1 MVADKKPRAKSK
13 YKDKLLGLI
22 VRIKVNGKVVKTSA
36 SNPKVFQ
43 YQTTSED

>member
-22 VRIKVNGKVVKTSA
+22 VRVKVNEKVVKTEA

-43 YQTTSED
+43 YQTSSDD